1 MDRFDIA
8 GTTRAC
14 IAPYNDAGDIDAL
27 IDGVRETVRRFA

>member
-14 IAPYNDAGDIDAL
+14 IAPYNDASDIDAL
-27 IDGVRETVRRFA
+27 LLGVHETVRRFA